1 MGYRNYIGY
10 FPKKEYNKIKS
21 LTPPI
26 LYEYYNI
33 NPDEDSYIDI
43 DNFATEI
50 YELGKYCEFDYPK
63 KSIKPF
69 FKKKETQSIFSSDHD
84 LYVVEKE
91 FLANIISTYKERIKS
106 YYNNMVNPFLDNKE
120 FLNSIT
126 RDYDINNEN
135 KLIEGYSFDFTKIT
149 VEQQTAMYNMINH
162 VKSMRLEWSHLDG
175 FDLNDGTDEITSSW
189 KYEYAIFELVRIY
202 KTFDWKKNV
211 MVYYG
216 S

>member
-33 NPDEDSYIDI
+33 KPDDEDSYINI
-43 DNFATEI
+43 NNFVTEI
-50 YELGKYCEFDYPK
+50 HELGKYCEFDYPK

-69 FKKKETQSIFSSDHD
+69 FRKKETQSIFSSDHD

-91 FLANIISTYKERIKS
+91 FLANIISTYKERIKL

-120 FLNSIT
+120 FLNSIKVEYNIG
-126 RDYDINNEN
+126 DND
-135 KLIEGYSFDFTKIT
+135 YSFDFTKIT

-162 VKSMRLEWSHLDG
+162 VKSMRLEWTHLDG

-202 KTFDWKKNV
+202 KTFDWKRNV

-216 S
+216 H